1 MRYVLRQ
8 KVRQK
13 KVQRP
18 NLQKRKL
25 LIISIL
31 ALAASAATPFAAA
44 QSTGSNVIY
53 KSTDKDGNTTYSEK
67 PPATPTSKAKTVEL
81 TIDPNQ
87 NVLPSE
93 VPRMPASIRQ
103 NQNQNQGS
111 DNGATNPIAAAEA
124 ALKTAEQALTA
135 GMETQPGDFSG
146 KRGGGVGPSTQR
158 IERINRLQADVDRA
172 RENLE
177 RVRSG
182 RN

>member
-1 MRYVLRQ
+1 MQ
-8 KVRQK
+8 
-13 KVQRP
+13 
-18 NLQKRKL
+18 NLHKRKL
-25 LIISIL
+25 LIASL
-31 ALAASAATPFAAA
+31 LALTALAAVPIATA
-44 QSTGSNVIY
+44 QSADSNVIY

-93 VPRMPASIRQ
+93 VPRIPAPPRH
-103 NQNQNQGS
+103 NQNQGS
-111 DNGATNPIAAAEA
+111 DNSATNPIAAAEA

-135 GMETQPGDFSG
+135 GLETQPGDFSG

-158 IERINRLQADVDRA
+158 IERINQLQADVDRA

>member
-1 MRYVLRQ
+1 MQ
-8 KVRQK
+8 
-13 KVQRP
+13 
-18 NLQKRKL
+18 NLHKRKL
-25 LIISIL
+25 LIASL
-31 ALAASAATPFAAA
+31 LALTALAAVPIATA
-44 QSTGSNVIY
+44 QSADSNVIY

-87 NVLPSE
+87 NILPSE
-93 VPRMPASIRQ
+93 VPRIPAPPRH
-103 NQNQNQGS
+103 NQNQGS
-111 DNGATNPIAAAEA
+111 DNSATNPIAAAEA

-135 GMETQPGDFSG
+135 GLETQPGDFSG

-158 IERINRLQADVDRA
+158 IERINRLQSDVDRA

>member
-1 MRYVLRQ
+1 MQ
-8 KVRQK
+8 
-13 KVQRP
+13 
-18 NLQKRKL
+18 NLHKRKL
-25 LIISIL
+25 LIASL
-31 ALAASAATPFAAA
+31 LALTALAAVPIATA
-44 QSTGSNVIY
+44 QSADSNVIY

-93 VPRMPASIRQ
+93 VPRIPTPPRH
-103 NQNQNQGS
+103 NQNQGS
-111 DNGATNPIAAAEA
+111 DNSAMNPIAAAEA

-135 GMETQPGDFSG
+135 GLETQPGDFSG